1 MFNSFEQDFTSH
13 IETSRKTL
21 KNLEGLTIKEKSA
34 AITSVTK
41 ELFEAEKSL
50 KQMEVEVKTMPQASR
65 APTQAQIRKRRDEL
79 ELTKKM
85 LRKEEA
91 DIKATKNKETLM
103 GGNTGA
109 VKQRLHHSND
119 MIIDQNQRLE
129 ESQRTAYET
138 ERLAIDTMGT
148 LREQRDIINRASS
161 GVKATNENLSKSN
174 RLITG
179 MSRRAMTNK
188 LIMVVIIIMLII
200 AILLVIY
207 IKTS

>member
-1 MFNSFEQDFTSH
+1 MFNSFEQDFTTH

>member
-34 AITSVTK
+34 AIASVTK